1 MNSQRFI
8 GLMSGTSMDAID
20 GVIAEFSAHKIQTI
34 ASQQLAMPPTLR
46 ELLLNLAQNTSVTWQ
61 DLARADHTLG
71 QLFAQTVNELLR
83 AHNIDPRNITAIGSH
98 GQTVFHDP
106 NSSSPTSY
114 QLGDPNVIAELTGI
128 TTVADFRRRDIAA
141 AGQGAPL
148 VPAFHHAAFASSDHR
163 RVIVNIGGMANIT
176 VLPDAN
182 LDNVFGFDTGPG
194 NVLMDLWSQQHLGVS
209 FDENGRWA
217 AGGIV
222 NQRLLTDLL
231 REPYFAKAPP
241 KSTGRELFKP
251 TWLQQHLQRHQLATP
266 SAKLAQDI
274 QATLCELTAVSI
286 VDAIAQCAARTDEIF
301 LCGGGAYNHHLTARL
316 HALAKV
322 PVRSTAELGID
333 PQHVEAIAFAW
344 LAKQRIEHRHG
355 NLPKVTGA
363 KHGSVLG
370 GIYQA

>member
-8 GLMSGTSMDAID
+8 GLMSGTSMDAVD
-20 GVIAEFSAHKIQTI
+20 GVIAEFSAHKIQAI
-34 ASQQLAMPPTLR
+34 ASWQLVMPPALR
-46 ELLLNLAQNTSVTWQ
+46 ELLLNLAHSTSVPWQ
-61 DLARADHTLG
+61 DLARADHALG
-71 QLFAQTVNELLR
+71 QLFAHTVNELLH
-83 AHNIDPRNITAIGSH
+83 AHNLDPRSIAAIGSH

-148 VPAFHHAAFASSDHR
+148 VPAFHHAAFASSDQS

-176 VLPDAN
+176 VLPDTN
-182 LDNVFGFDTGPG
+182 LGNVFGFDTGPG
-194 NVLMDLWSQQHLGVS
+194 NVLMDSWSQQHLGVS
-209 FDENGRWA
+209 FDENGKWA
-217 AGGIV
+217 AGGTV
-222 NQRLLTDLL
+222 NQRLLVDLL
-231 REPYFAKAPP
+231 REPYFSKAPP
-241 KSTGRELFKP
+241 KSTGRELFKL
-251 TWLQQHLQRHQLATP
+251 TWLQQHLQRHKFASP
-266 SAKLAQDI
+266 SEKLARDI

-286 VDAIAQCAARTDEIF
+286 CDAIKRCAAQTEEVF

-316 HALAKV
+316 RALMNV

-344 LAKQRIEHRHG
+344 LAKQCMEHQTG

-363 KHGSVLG
+363 NHSVILG